1 MKKLFFLL
9 ALFLAASQVAQAQ
22 LGRYGMYGPQHS
34 NIPRGPE
41 APGPEEDP
49 KTAEE
54 LVAGE
59 MPKITEALELN
70 DFEQAVV
77 SSVLTKYTQKRIELQ
92 LLNLPKEDAM
102 EAYEKIAAAQ
112 EEELK
117 QGLPPEKFESFM
129 ELAKND
135 FNTKK
140 ARKKKKQKKEK
151 T

>member
-1 MKKLFFLL
+1 MKKLFLL
-9 ALFLAASQVAQAQ
+9 LTLFLATSQVAQAQ

-54 LVAGE
+54 LVAAE

-70 DFEQAVV
+70 GFEQAVV

-92 LLNLPKEDAM
+92 LLKLPKDDAM

-112 EEELK
+112 KEELK
-117 QGLPPEKFESFM
+117 QGLPPEKFEAFM
-129 ELAKND
+129 ELAEDGFKS
-135 FNTKK
+135 KK
-140 ARKKKKQKKEK
+140 ARKKKKQKKKK